1 MCKKLILLVSF
12 VLVAGLVGGLAN
24 ANPLHQD
31 PGPDGIVS
39 VEAEHFDENVPLSG
53 AEWVEVGPTEGFT
66 GTAGMQV
73 LGPSFYDPGY
83 ADTSPRLEYEI
94 NFVKTG
100 THYVWILAWA
110 AGGADDSCHV
120 GLDGEETP
128 LSSNWSGGG
137 NNWSNGR
144 YPETGRAQFEV
155 TSTGIHVLDIWVR
168 EDGLI
173 ADKIVLTTNPDYTPT
188 GDGPP
193 ESHRG
198 PVLNAFNPSPA
209 ESEIYLDTW
218 ASLAWSAGATAA
230 SHDVYFSDNFDDVN
244 DGTPDSSAFRGNQ
257 PSTFLVV
264 GFPGFAY
271 PDGLVPG
278 TTYYWRVDEIEADG
292 TTIHKGIVWNFWI
305 PPRKAYDPEPADG
318 TPFIDPDEILS
329 WTAGFNAKLHHVY
342 FGDNFDD
349 VNSGVVGLPQ
359 GTTDYTPGP
368 LEHNKVYYWRV
379 DEFDGLN
386 TYKGDVWS
394 FKTAKVGGG
403 MRGDYY
409 RGMNFENLVMTRLDP
424 QIDFNWGDPGS
435 PDASVGD
442 DNFSARWS
450 GEVEVA
456 FTETYTFYTNTDDGV
471 RLWVDGQE
479 LIDDWEDQSAIENFG
494 TIDLVAGNVYGLLM
508 EYYENSGG
516 AVAEL
521 RWSSPSTPKQLI
533 PQAALSP
540 PVKAGSPNPPDGAPD
555 VKMMPILR
563 WDAGDYA
570 ASHDVYLGTDEEA
583 VRNADTS
590 SPEYKGTKDLGS
602 ERYEPEKLTW
612 FTTYYWRIDEVN
624 DVTLGSPW
632 TGNVWSFT
640 TGDFLVVDDFE
651 DYDIGNNEIWW
662 AWKDGF
668 GYASHPTL
676 PPYAGNGTGS
686 MVGDETTASYTEE
699 TIVHGAW
706 QAMPFFYDNNMQG
719 KSSYSEAEL
728 TLDKMRDWTEEDVT
742 QLVLWFHGDG
752 ANAPEQMYV
761 KLNGSK
767 VVYHGDAADIT
778 RPQWK
783 QWTIDLTSFGVNLQN
798 VTSFSIGFGNDTN
811 PAPGGSGMVLFDDI
825 RLYRSAPPE
834 VVVSSEEIWFEAES
848 ADTIGA
854 SWRIYDNPTSS
865 AGRHIGSDNG
875 DGSDGDTAP
884 GAEWVATYNFNA
896 TGGVYKILIRAIAP
910 SGGDDSF
917 WVRVPTATSQ
927 SHEDPDQPG
936 TGWVRFNGIDAPD
949 EWNWDEVHSNDHDD
963 AVVNWTLP
971 AGTHTLEI
979 AKREDG
985 TWLDTIVISKI
996 D

>member
-1 MCKKLILLVSF
+1 MCRKLVYLFSF
-12 VLVAGLVGGLAN
+12 VLVAGLVGGVAS
-24 ANPLHQD
+24 ADPLHQD

-83 ADTSPRLEYEI
+83 AATSPRLEYEI

-110 AGGADDSCHV
+110 ASGSDDSCHV

-137 NNWSNGR
+137 NTWSNDR
-144 YPETGRAQFEV
+144 YPETGREQFEV
-155 TSTGIHVLDIWVR
+155 TTTGIHVLNIWVR

-173 ADKIVLTTNPDYTPT
+173 VDKIVLTTNPDYTPT

-209 ESEIYLDTW
+209 EGEIYLDTW

-244 DGTPDSSAFRGNQ
+244 DGTPDSSGFQGNQ

-278 TTYYWRVDEIEADG
+278 TTYYWRVDEIEVDG
-292 TTIHKGIVWNFWI
+292 TTIHKGIVWSFWI
-305 PPRKAYDPEPADG
+305 PPKKAYDPEPADG
-318 TPFIDPDEILS
+318 TPFIDPNAILS
-329 WTAGFNAKLHHVY
+329 WTAGFGTKLHHVY
-342 FGDNFDD
+342 FSDNFDD
-349 VNSGVVGLPQ
+349 VNSGVVGIPQ

-409 RGMNFENLVMTRLDP
+409 RGMNFENLVMTRIDP
-424 QIDFNWGDPGS
+424 RIDFNWGDPGS

-442 DNFSARWS
+442 DNFSARWT
-450 GEVEVA
+450 GEVEAA
-456 FTETYTFYTNTDDGV
+456 FTETYTFYTNSDDGV

-479 LIDDWEDQSAIENFG
+479 LVDDWEDQSATENFG

-521 RWSSPSTPKQLI
+521 WWSSPSTPKQLI

-540 PVKAGSPNPPDGAPD
+540 PVKAGSPKPPDGAAD
-555 VKMMPILR
+555 VKMIPVLR
-563 WDAGDYA
+563 WNAGDYA
-570 ASHDVYLGTDEEA
+570 ASHNVYFGTDEEA
-583 VRNADTS
+583 VRNADAS

-602 ERYEPEKLTW
+602 ESYETAKLTW
-612 FTTYYWRIDEVN
+612 YTTYYWRIDEVN
-624 DVTLGSPW
+624 NVKPDSPW
-632 TGNVWSFT
+632 TGNLWSFT

-651 DYDIGNNEIWW
+651 DFDIGNNEIWW
-662 AWKDGF
+662 VWKDGF

-676 PPYAGNGTGS
+676 PAYAGNKTGS
-686 MVGDETTASYTEE
+686 MVGNETTPSYTEE
-699 TIVHGAW
+699 TIVHGGW
-706 QAMPFFYDNNMQG
+706 QAMPYFYDNNMQG
-719 KSSYSEAEL
+719 KSKYSEIEL
-728 TLDKMRDWTEEDVT
+728 TLDKMRDWTEEGVT
-742 QLVLWFHGDG
+742 QLVLWFHGDA

-767 VVYHGDAADIT
+767 VVYDGDVTDIT
-778 RPQWK
+778 RPRWK
-783 QWTIDLTSFGVNLQN
+783 QWTIDLASFGVNLQN

-811 PAPGGSGMVLFDDI
+811 PTAGGSGMVLFDDI
-825 RLYRSAPPE
+825 RLYRQAPE
-834 VVVSSEEIWFEAES
+834 VVVPSEEIWFEAED
-848 ADTIGA
+848 ADTITAPFQVYTQVPGA
-854 SWRIYDNPTSS
+854 SGGEYIGTTDDVGNSSSNPP
-865 AGRHIGSDNG
+865 AP
-875 DGSDGDTAP
+875 DGT
-884 GAEWVATYNFNA
+884 ATYTFTVA
-896 TGGVYKILIRAIAP
+896 GGTYKISCRIIIPA
-910 SGGDDSF
+910 GDSF
-917 WVRVPTATSQ
+917 WFRVQGATTQTTNHS
-927 SHEDPDQPG
+927 S
-936 TGWVRFNGIDAPD
+936 GWVRWSDPPD
-949 EWNWDEVHSNDHDD
+949 SDVWYWHDVFSAEDDGETVLFTMEPGTYILEV
-963 AVVNWTLP
+963 
-971 AGTHTLEI
+971 GY
-979 AKREDG
+979 REDAA
-985 TWLDTIVISKI
+985 LMDAILISKVE
-996 D
+996 

>member
-1 MCKKLILLVSF
+1 MLKKLIYLVSF
-12 VLVAGLVGGLAN
+12 VLVAGLVGGVAS
-24 ANPLHQD
+24 ADPLHQD

-39 VEAEHFDENVPLSG
+39 VEAENFDENVPQSG
-53 AEWVEVGPTEGFT
+53 VEWVEVGPTEGFT

-110 AGGADDSCHV
+110 ASGSDDSCHV
-120 GLDGEETP
+120 GMDGEEMP

-137 NNWSNGR
+137 NAWSDDR
-144 YPETGRAQFEV
+144 YPDTGRAQFEV
-155 TSTGIHVLDIWVR
+155 TMTGIHVLDIWVR

-173 ADKIVLTTNPDYTPT
+173 IDKIVLTTNPDYTPT
-188 GDGPP
+188 DNGPP
-193 ESHRG
+193 ESPRG
-198 PVLNAFNPSPA
+198 PVLNAYNPSPV
-209 ESEIYLDTW
+209 EGEIYLDTW

-230 SHDVYFSDNFDDVN
+230 SHDVYFGDNFDDVN
-244 DGTPDSSAFRGNQ
+244 DGTHDSSVFQGNQ

-292 TTIHKGIVWNFWI
+292 TTIHRGIVWNFWI
-305 PPRKAYDPEPADG
+305 PPKMAYNPEPGDG
-318 TPFIDPDEILS
+318 VPFIDPDAILS

-359 GTTDYTPGP
+359 GTTSYTPGP
-368 LEHNKVYYWRV
+368 LEYSKLYYWRV
-379 DEFDGLN
+379 DEFDGVT

-394 FKTAKVGGG
+394 FKTAKAGGG

-409 RGMNFENLVMTRLDP
+409 RGMDFQNLVMTRIDP
-424 QIDFNWGDPGS
+424 RIDFNWGDPGS

-450 GEVEVA
+450 GEVEA
-456 FTETYTFYTNTDDGV
+456 GFTETYTFYTNTDDGV

-479 LIDDWEDQSAIENFG
+479 LVDDWEDQSATENSG
-494 TIDLVAGNVYGLLM
+494 TIDLVAGNVYSLLM
-508 EYYENSGG
+508 EYYENGGG

-521 RWSSPSTPKQLI
+521 LWSSPSTPKQLI

-540 PVKAGSPNPPDGAPD
+540 PVKAGGPKPPDGAAD
-555 VKMMPILR
+555 VKMMPVLR
-563 WDAGDYA
+563 WNAGDYA
-570 ASHDVYLGTDEEA
+570 ASHEVYFGTDEEA
-583 VRNADTS
+583 VRSADTS
-590 SPEYKGTKDLGS
+590 SPEYKETKDLGS

-612 FTTYYWRIDEVN
+612 YTTYYWRIDEVN
-624 DVTLGSPW
+624 DVRPDSPW
-632 TGNVWSFT
+632 KGNVWSFT
-640 TGDFLVVDDFE
+640 TGDFLVVEDFE

-662 AWKDGF
+662 VWRDGF

-699 TIVHGAW
+699 TIVHGGL
-706 QAMPFFYDNNMQG
+706 QAMPYFYDNNMQG
-719 KSSYSEAEL
+719 KSKYSEAEL
-728 TLDKMRDWTEEDVT
+728 TLDKMRNWTEEGVT
-742 QLVLWFHGDG
+742 QLVLWFHGDA

-761 KLNGSK
+761 KVNGSK
-767 VVYHGDAADIT
+767 VLYDGNVTDIT

-798 VTSFSIGFGNDTN
+798 VTSFRIGFGNDTN
-811 PAPGGSGMVLFDDI
+811 PTAGGSGIVLFDDI
-825 RLYRSAPPE
+825 RLYRIAPE

-865 AGRHIGSDNG
+865 AGRHIGSNNG
-875 DGSDGDTAP
+875 DGSDGDIAP

-917 WVRVPTATSQ
+917 WVRIPTATSQ
-927 SHEDPDQPG
+927 THEDPDQPG
-936 TGWVRFNGIDAPD
+936 TGWVRFNGVDAPD

-971 AGTHTLEI
+971 AGPNTLEI

-985 TWLDTIVISKI
+985 TLLDTIVISKI

>member
-1 MCKKLILLVSF
+1 MCTKLIYLFSF
-12 VLVAGLVGGLAN
+12 VLVAGLVGGVAN
-24 ANPLHQD
+24 ADPLHQD

-39 VEAEHFDENVPLSG
+39 VEAEHFDENVELSG
-53 AEWVEVGPTEGFT
+53 AKWVEVGPTDGFT

-83 ADTSPRLEYEI
+83 AATSPRLEYEI

-110 AGGADDSCHV
+110 ASGSDDSCHI

-173 ADKIVLTTNPDYTPT
+173 VDKIVLTTNPDYTPT
-188 GDGPP
+188 GEGPI

-198 PVLNAFNPSPA
+198 PVLNAYNPSPA
-209 ESEIYLDTW
+209 EGELYLDTW

-230 SHDVYFSDNFDDVN
+230 SHDVYFGDNFDDVN
-244 DGTPDSSAFRGNQ
+244 DGIGDTFQGNQ

-292 TTIHKGIVWNFWI
+292 TTIHKGIVWSFWI
-305 PPRKAYDPEPADG
+305 PPKKAYDPDPADG
-318 TPFIDPDEILS
+318 TPFIDPDAILS

-349 VNSGVVGLPQ
+349 VNSGLVGLPQ
-359 GTTDYTPGP
+359 GNTTYTPGP
-368 LEHNKVYYWRV
+368 LEYNKLYYWRV
-379 DEFDGLN
+379 DEFDGVT

-394 FKTAKVGGG
+394 FKTAKAGGG
-403 MRGDYY
+403 IRGDYY
-409 RGMNFENLVMTRLDP
+409 RGMNFEHLVMTRIDP
-424 QIDFNWGDPGS
+424 RIDFNWGDPGS

-442 DNFSARWS
+442 DNFSARWT
-450 GEVEVA
+450 GEVEAA
-456 FTETYTFYTNTDDGV
+456 FTETYTFYTNSDDGV
-471 RLWVDGQE
+471 RLWVNGQE
-479 LIDDWEDQSAIENFG
+479 LVDDWEDQSATENFG
-494 TIDLVAGNVYGLLM
+494 TIDLVAGNVYALLM

-516 AVAEL
+516 AVVEL
-521 RWSSPSTPKQLI
+521 LWSSPSTPKQLI

-540 PVKAGSPNPPDGAPD
+540 PVKAGSPKPPNGAPD
-555 VKMMPILR
+555 VKMMPVLR
-563 WDAGDYA
+563 WNAGDYA
-570 ASHDVYLGTDEEA
+570 ASHDVYFGTDEEA
-583 VRNADTS
+583 VKNADTS
-590 SPEYKGTKDLGS
+590 SPEYKGTKDLDA

-624 DVTLGSPW
+624 NVRPDSPW
-632 TGNVWSFT
+632 KGNVWSFT

-686 MVGDETTASYTEE
+686 MVGDETTPSYTEE
-699 TIVHGAW
+699 TIVHGGW
-706 QAMPFFYDNNMQG
+706 QAMPYFYDNNLQG
-719 KSSYSEAEL
+719 KSKYSEVEL
-728 TLDKMRDWTEEDVT
+728 TLDKMRDWTEEGVT
-742 QLVLWFHGDG
+742 QLVLWFHGDA

-767 VVYHGDAADIT
+767 VVYDGDVTDIT

-811 PAPGGSGMVLFDDI
+811 PTPGGSGMVLFDDI

-834 VVVSSEEIWFEAES
+834 VVVSSEEIWLEAE
-848 ADTIGA
+848 AATTITA
-854 SWRIYDNPTSS
+854 PMLIYDDSKASGGKYIGTTDDVGDSS
-865 AGRHIGSDNG
+865 DSPPP
-875 DGSDGDTAP
+875 DGI
-884 GAEWVATYNFNA
+884 ATYTF
-896 TGGVYKILIRAIAP
+896 TVVGGTYKVSCRIIIP
-910 SGGDDSF
+910 DGDSF
-917 WVRVPTATSQ
+917 WVRIPGAANLTPG
-927 SHEDPDQPG
+927 EDPDNPG
-936 TGWVRFNGIDAPD
+936 TGWVRWSDPPD
-949 EWNWDEVHSNDHDD
+949 SDNWYWYDVFSGDHNQ
-963 AVVNWTLP
+963 AVANWTLP
-971 AGTHTLEI
+971 AGQHTLEI
-979 AKREDG
+979 ARREDAA
-985 TWLDTIVISKI
+985 LIDAILISKI

>member
-1 MCKKLILLVSF
+1 MCKKLIYLVSF
-12 VLVAGLVGGLAN
+12 VLAAGLVGGVAN
-24 ANPLHQD
+24 ADPLHQD

-53 AEWVEVGPTEGFT
+53 AEWVEVGPTDGFT

-83 ADTSPRLEYEI
+83 AATSPRLEYEI

-110 AGGADDSCHV
+110 ASGSDDSCHA

-137 NNWSNGR
+137 NTWSNGR

-173 ADKIVLTTNPDYTPT
+173 VDKIVLTTNPDYTPT
-188 GDGPP
+188 GNGPP

-209 ESEIYLDTW
+209 EGKTYLDTW

-230 SHDVYFSDNFDDVN
+230 SHDVYFGDNFDDVN
-244 DGTPDSSAFRGNQ
+244 NGTPDSSGFQGNQ

-292 TTIHKGIVWNFWI
+292 TTIHKGIVWSFWI
-305 PPRKAYDPEPADG
+305 PPKKAYDPDPADG
-318 TPFIDPDEILS
+318 TPFIDPNASLS
-329 WTAGFNAKLHHVY
+329 WTAGFGTKLHHLY
-342 FGDNFDD
+342 FSNNFDD
-349 VNSGVVGLPQ
+349 VNSGIAGLPQ
-359 GTTDYTPGP
+359 GTTSYTPRP
-368 LEHNKVYYWRV
+368 LEYNKVYYWRV
-379 DEFDGLN
+379 DEFDGIN

-394 FKTAKVGGG
+394 FKTAKAGGG

-409 RGMNFENLVMTRLDP
+409 RGMNFVNLVMTRIDP
-424 QIDFNWGDPGS
+424 RIDFNWGDPGS

-450 GEVEVA
+450 GEVEAA
-456 FTETYTFYTNTDDGV
+456 FTETYTFYTNSDDGV
-471 RLWVDGQE
+471 RLWVDGQQ
-479 LIDDWEDQSAIENFG
+479 LVDNWTDHSATENSG
-494 TIDLVAGNVYGLLM
+494 TIDLLAGNVYSLSM

-521 RWSSPSTPKQLI
+521 RWSSPSTSKQLI

-540 PVKAGSPNPPDGAPD
+540 PVRAGSPNPPNSAAD
-555 VKMMPILR
+555 VKMMPILKWR
-563 WDAGDYA
+563 PGDYA
-570 ASHDVYLGTDEEA
+570 ASHDVYFGTDEEA
-583 VRNADTS
+583 VKNANTS
-590 SPEYKGTKDLGS
+590 SPEYKGTKNLGS
-602 ERYEPEKLTW
+602 QSYEPEKLTW
-612 FTTYYWRIDEVN
+612 YTTYYWRIDEVN
-624 DVTLGSPW
+624 NVNPASPW

-651 DYDIGNNEIWW
+651 DYDIGNYEIWW
-662 AWKDGF
+662 AWKDGV

-686 MVGDETTASYTEE
+686 MVGDETTSSYTEE
-699 TIVHGAW
+699 TIVHGGR

-719 KSSYSEAEL
+719 KLKYSEVEL
-728 TLDKMRDWTEEDVT
+728 TLDTMRDWMEEGVTE
-742 QLVLWFHGDG
+742 LVLWFHGDG

-767 VVYHGDAADIT
+767 VVYDGDAADIT

-783 QWTIDLTSFGVNLQN
+783 QWSIDLASFGVNLQN
-798 VTSFSIGFGNDTN
+798 VTKFSIGFGNDTN
-811 PAPGGSGMVLFDDI
+811 PTPGGSGMVLFDDI
-825 RLYRSAPPE
+825 RLYRTAPE
-834 VVVSSEEIWFEAES
+834 VVVPSEEIWFEAED
-848 ADTIGA
+848 ADTI
-854 SWRIYDNPTSS
+854 
-865 AGRHIGSDNG
+865 
-875 DGSDGDTAP
+875 TAP
-884 GAEWVATYNFNA
+884 LLVYTDVARASGGKYIGTTDDVGDSSSNPPAPDGTATYTFTVA
-896 TGGVYKILIRAIAP
+896 GGTYMMSCRIIIPA
-910 SGGDDSF
+910 GDSF
-917 WVRVPTATSQ
+917 WFRIQGATTQTVNHS
-927 SHEDPDQPG
+927 SGWIRWSDPPDSDVWYWHDVFSAEDNGETVLFTMAPG
-936 TGWVRFNGIDAPD
+936 TY
-949 EWNWDEVHSNDHDD
+949 
-963 AVVNWTLP
+963 
-971 AGTHTLEI
+971 TLEV
-979 AKREDG
+979 AYREDAAFMDAI
-985 TWLDTIVISKI
+985 LISKI